1 MNKETRINHIENIK
15 PYGETEIRWEDILQP
30 FSTYKIPL
38 KYLIYN
44 KYNGRILSRTKSLE
58 KQGEVIDSESD
69 EGKVIIENLLWHSK
83 VDRNT
88 KTLES
93 LEKYGQEKIGI
104 VTKDGIIID
113 GNRRAM
119 LLNKIKKYDYF
130 KAVVLPVCLD
140 ENPIEIE
147 RLETS
152 HQMGEDKKLD
162 YNPIEKYIKVKE
174 IMEKLSATCKKD
186 EAIDK
191 IKDWMNEDLSVI
203 KNYID
208 VMETMDDYLD
218 SLEYNGIYTQLDGRE
233 DHLISLTKWK
243 KAFLNTKNNPPIAT
257 GSLKA
262 FAGYSADDVDD
273 LINIAYDYIRAKYEG
288 KEFRKLSEGQNDKH
302 LFGDKYIWELFK
314 NKHFEEIDLISESEM
329 DIDFD
334 SQNLDAHL
342 KDRDNQYKNKTE
354 KFLKLNLNEYFQ
366 LVKNKQYK
374 DEPEKLVKN
383 AKRSIESIGQNHSSL
398 DNDIIQSEI
407 KDLNSTINTLL
418 MKSPLK
424 TLEYINEL
432 LDEIEIN
439 NEEDNKKIYEEVS
452 KINKVSFNLKKQ
464 LGG

>member
-1 MNKETRINHIENIK
+1 MNKETRINHIESLQ
-15 PYGETEIRWEDILQP
+15 PYGETEIRWEDTLQP
-30 FSTYKIPL
+30 FPTYKIPL

-69 EGKVIIENLLWHSK
+69 EGKILIEKLLWNSK
-83 VDRNT
+83 IDRNN

-93 LEKYGQEKIGI
+93 LKKYGQEKIGI

-119 LLNKIKKYDYF
+119 LLNQIDKYDYF

-174 IMEKLSATCKKD
+174 IIKKLSSTCNED
-186 EAIDK
+186 EAKDK
-191 IKDWMNEDLSVI
+191 IKDWMNEPLSEI
-203 KNYID
+203 QKYID

-243 KAFLNTKNNPPIAT
+243 KTFLNTNDTPPT
-257 GSLKA
+257 VTESLKA
-262 FAGYSADDVDD
+262 FTGYSADDVDD
-273 LINIAYDYIRAKYEG
+273 LLNISYDYIRAKYEG
-288 KEFRKLSEGQNDKH
+288 KEFRKLSEGQRDKH
-302 LFGDKYIWELFK
+302 LFGDENIWGSFK
-314 NKHFEEIDLISESEM
+314 DKHFETIDLLLESET

-334 SQNLDAHL
+334 SQNLDSHL
-342 KDRDNQYKNKTE
+342 KDRDNQYRNNVE
-354 KFLKLNLNEYFQ
+354 IFLKTNLNEYYQ

-398 DNDIIQSEI
+398 DSDIVQNEI
-407 KDLNSTINTLL
+407 KDLNKTINTLL

-439 NEEDNKKIYEEVS
+439 TEEDNSQIYEEVS
-452 KINKVSFNLKKQ
+452 KTNKLSFNLKKQ

>member
-1 MNKETRINHIENIK
+1 MDKETRISLIEKLK
-15 PYGETEIRWEDILQP
+15 PYGEAEIRWEDILQP
-30 FSTYKIPL
+30 LPTYKIPL

-58 KQGEVIDSESD
+58 RQGEVIDSESE
-69 EGKVIIENLLWHSK
+69 EGKKLIAKLLWDSK
-83 VDRNT
+83 EDRNK
-88 KTLES
+88 KTFES
-93 LEKYGQEKIGI
+93 IEKYGQEKIGI

-119 LLNKIKKYDYF
+119 LLNNSKKYDYF

-174 IMEKLSATCKKD
+174 IMAKLSSTCTED
-186 EAIDK
+186 EAKDK
-191 IKDWMNEDLSVI
+191 IKDWMNESLPEI
-203 KNYID
+203 QKYID

-243 KAFLNTKNNPPIAT
+243 KAFLNAQDNPITVT
-257 GSLKA
+257 GSKKA
-262 FAGYSADDVDD
+262 FDGYKTSDVDD
-273 LINIAYDYIRAKYEG
+273 LLNISYDYIRAKYEG
-288 KEFRKLSEGQNDKH
+288 KEFRKLSEGQSDKH
-302 LFGDKYIWELFK
+302 LFGDEKIWELFRE
-314 NKHFEEIDLISESEM
+314 KHFDELDKLIDSEVE
-329 DIDFD
+329 IDFD
-334 SQNLDAHL
+334 SKDLDSHL
-342 KDRDNQYKNKTE
+342 KDRDKLYKNNAE
-354 KFLKLNLNEYFQ
+354 KFLKSNLNEYYQ
-366 LVKNKQYK
+366 LVRNKQYK
-374 DEPEKLVKN
+374 DEPEKLVKS

-398 DNDIIQSEI
+398 DSDIVQNEI
-407 KDLNSTINTLL
+407 KDLNKTINSLL

-432 LDEIEIN
+432 LGEIEIT
-439 NEEDNKKIYEEVS
+439 DNDDTEKIYEEIS
-452 KINKVSFNLKKQ
+452 KINKLSFNMKKQ

>member
-1 MNKETRINHIENIK
+1 MDKKTRISLIEDLK
-15 PYGETEIRWEDILQP
+15 PYGETEIRWEDTLQP
-30 FSTYKIPL
+30 LPTYKIPL

-58 KQGEVIDSESD
+58 KQGEIIDSES
-69 EGKVIIENLLWHSK
+69 EAGKKLIAKLLWDSK
-83 VDRNT
+83 TDRNK

-93 LEKYGQEKIGI
+93 LDKYGQEKIGI

-119 LLNKIKKYDYF
+119 LLNQIDKYDYF

-174 IMEKLSATCKKD
+174 IMAKLSSTCTED
-186 EAIDK
+186 EAKDK
-191 IKDWMNEDLSVI
+191 IKDWMNEPI
-203 KNYID
+203 GEIQKYID

-243 KAFLNTKNNPPIAT
+243 KAFLNTQDSPITVT
-257 GSLKA
+257 GSKKA
-262 FAGYSADDVDD
+262 FDGYKTSDVDD
-273 LINIAYDYIRAKYEG
+273 LLNISYDYIRAKYEG
-288 KEFRKLSEGQNDKH
+288 KEFRKLSEGQSDNH
-302 LFGDKYIWELFK
+302 LFGDEKIWELFRE
-314 NKHFEEIDLISESEM
+314 KHFDKLDKLLELEIE
-329 DIDFD
+329 IDFD
-334 SQNLDAHL
+334 SKDLDSHL
-342 KDRDNQYKNKTE
+342 KDRDKQYKNNVE
-354 KFLKLNLNEYFQ
+354 EFLKSNLNEFYQ

-374 DEPEKLVKN
+374 DEPEKLVKS

-398 DNDIIQSEI
+398 DSDIVQNEI
-407 KDLNSTINTLL
+407 KDLNKTINTLL

-432 LDEIEIN
+432 LDEIEISN
-439 NEEDNKKIYEEVS
+439 NDDTEKIYEEIS
-452 KINKVSFNLKKQ
+452 KINKLSFNMKKQ

>member
-1 MNKETRINHIENIK
+1 MNKETRIQHIENLTA
-15 PYGETEIRWEDILQP
+15 YGKTEIRWEDNLETMD
-30 FSTYKIPL
+30 TYKIPL
-38 KYLIYN
+38 KYLVYN

-58 KQGEVIDSESD
+58 KQDKIIDVESP
-69 EGKVIIENLLWHSK
+69 EGKKLIEKLLWESK
-83 VDRNT
+83 EDRNN
-88 KTLES
+88 KTLKS
-93 LEKYGQEKIGI
+93 LDDYGQEKIGI

-119 LLNKIKKYDYF
+119 LLNKIDKYDYF

-174 IMEKLSATCKKD
+174 IMKKLSSTCSEK
-186 EAIDK
+186 EAKDK
-191 IKDWMNEDLSVI
+191 IKDWMNESPTEI
-203 KNYID
+203 QKYID

-243 KAFLNTKNNPPIAT
+243 KAFLNTKDTPATVT

-262 FAGYSADDVDD
+262 FSGYDADDVDD
-273 LINIAYDYIRAKYEG
+273 LLNISYDYIRAKYEG
-288 KEFRKLSEGQNDKH
+288 KEFRNLSEGQRDKH
-302 LFGDKYIWELFK
+302 LFGDQEIWEIFK
-314 NKHFEEIDLISESEM
+314 NKHFEKIDLILDNES
-329 DIDFD
+329 DIDFN

-342 KDRDNQYKNKTE
+342 KDRDNQYKNNIGG
-354 KFLKLNLNEYFQ
+354 FLKRNLNETYQ

-398 DNDIIQSEI
+398 DTEIVQNEI
-407 KDLNSTINTLL
+407 KGLNKTINNLL

-424 TLEYINEL
+424 TLEYIQEL
-432 LDEIEIN
+432 LTDLEINEDEDNEQLYIEI
-439 NEEDNKKIYEEVS
+439 S
-452 KINKVSFNLKKQ
+452 KINKLSFNLKKQ